1 LLFDSSGF
9 YIVGM
14 NRPFL
19 LRPLSADELLE
30 VQRLMRSESTPAS
43 VYRRCTLVW
52 ELAAGFSIADA
63 ATMAR
68 IHSTNAHTW
77 VKRFLTMGLDG
88 LRSRQRTGR
97 PRVYDRDVETAVIRA
112 ATSRPTD
119 LGLEFTTWS
128 LVKLQQH
135 LRRQPGA
142 KKLSRETIRRILSR
156 HGLRFLTG
164 QTWCESADPDFDVKK
179 TPS

>member
-1 LLFDSSGF
+1 
-9 YIVGM
+9 M

-30 VQRLMRSESTPAS
+30 LQRLMRAESTPAS
-43 VYRRCTLVW
+43 LYRRCTLVW

-68 IHSTNAHTW
+68 MHYTNAHKW
-77 VKRFLTMGLDG
+77 VKRFVAMGLKG
-88 LRSRQRTGR
+88 LRSRQRSGR
-97 PRVYDRDVETAVIRA
+97 PRVYDQDIETAVIQA

-135 LRRQPGA
+135 LRRRLRS

-164 QTWCESADPDFDVKK
+164 QTWCKSTDPDFEVKK

>member
-1 LLFDSSGF
+1 
-9 YIVGM
+9 M

-30 VQRLMRSESTPAS
+30 LQRLMRAESTPAS
-43 VYRRCTLVW
+43 LYRRCTLVW

-63 ATMAR
+63 AAMSR
-68 IHSTNAHTW
+68 MHYTNAHKW
-77 VKRFLTMGLDG
+77 VKRFLAVGLDG
-88 LRSRQRTGR
+88 LRSRQRSGR
-97 PRVYDRDVETAVIRA
+97 PRLYDKEVETAVIQA
-112 ATSRPTD
+112 ATSRPAD

-128 LVKLQQH
+128 LVKLQQY
-135 LRRQPGA
+135 LRRTLRF
-142 KKLSRETIRRILSR
+142 KKLSRETVRRVLSR

-164 QTWCESADPDFDVKK
+164 QTWCKSADPDFEVKK